1 MLANFLAVRDM
12 ANLRSF
18 CFYYGRPKHRVHISA
33 IADQK
38 ALGGLRILERSIQ
51 VPQIAEKNGKPVDLR
66 AARSSYKYG
75 EFRAGDIASLQL

>member
-1 MLANFLAVRDM
+1 LARSRNWIWILLLILASLAMLANFLAVRDM

-51 VPQIAEKNGKPVDLR
+51 VPQIAEKKMG
-66 AARSSYKYG
+66 
-75 EFRAGDIASLQL
+75 SLSI